1 MSPEIAVGAAVND
14 LLVAALG
21 PVPYYDYVPAADTA
35 TPLVALGVIAT
46 RRQTAT
52 RCGPVWDVGFRLH
65 VMSTAPGRDE
75 AWTILQQLRA
85 TLDRREITLADPYA
99 AVGPLRE
106 QRSGDMNDR
115 MQAVSMAFIDFDV
128 TVSTTGP

>member
-1 MSPEIAVGAAVND
+1 MSPEIAVGAAVD
-14 LLVAALG
+14 ALLTAALG
-21 PVPYYDYVPAADTA
+21 PVPYYDYVPGTDAP

-46 RRQTAT
+46 RRQTVT

-65 VMSTAPGRDE
+65 VMSKQPGRDE
-75 AWTILQQLRA
+75 AWTILQTLRA
-85 TLDRREITLADPYA
+85 TLDRREITLVDPYA

-115 MQAVSMAFIDFDV
+115 LQAVCMAFIDFDI
-128 TVSTTGP
+128 TVSTSA